1 MYVRGL
7 YLSFDSIRCRR
18 GCWLKGT
25 LGAGEGFCISE
36 SGTGKVTKKRWNKEQ
51 SRKQGNGAEQGGLS
65 WGVRNVS

>member
-1 MYVRGL
+1 M
-7 YLSFDSIRCRR
+7 
-18 GCWLKGT
+18 KGT